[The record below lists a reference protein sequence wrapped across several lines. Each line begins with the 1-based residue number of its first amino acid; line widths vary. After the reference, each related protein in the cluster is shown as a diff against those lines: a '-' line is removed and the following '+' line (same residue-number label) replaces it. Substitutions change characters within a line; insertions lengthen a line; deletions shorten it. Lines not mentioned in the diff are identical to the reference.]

1 MGWGYGGLAPGETAV
16 IGWLYRIIFGRF
28 TQCQHKLVIHRQI
41 EGRYTE
47 GGGAT
52 ICYVNRCE
60 KCGAMEDHWVC

>member
-1 MGWGYGGLAPGETAV
+1 M

-28 TQCQHKLVIHRQI
+28 TQCQHKWVIHRQI

-47 GGGAT
+47 GGGST
-52 ICYVNRCE
+52 IVYVNRCE